1 MVLSKGGRILEM
13 DVIKSWLKLFKFNM
27 FYKRENISGRP
38 KFAFILE
45 LTDLTAWLLQGD
57 TPEFEPQAP
66 TYQLCNAGR
75 VT

>member
-1 MVLSKGGRILEM
+1 M
-13 DVIKSWLKLFKFNM
+13 DVIKSLVKALSNLTCFIKGKTFL
-27 FYKRENISGRP
+27 GRP

-45 LTDLTAWLLQGD
+45 LTDLTAWLPGQ

-66 TYQLCNAGR
+66 TYQLCNVGR